1 MTPLAWVAVYSLAVL
16 LFSLAGGSVP
26 LLKRVSHGRLQLYLS
41 LSAGV
46 MLGAACFHVLPDA
59 VESLPETF
67 GWWVAGGVVG
77 LFVIERF
84 LAPHTHEPG
93 GPKPAKGEH
102 KHENHHDHG
111 HEHVQEHMKADAL
124 LAAPPVE
131 HPHDHDH
138 DHDHN
143 HGHDA
148 PVAPPVAGWAA
159 VLGLTLH
166 TFMNG
171 VAMAGAIQF
180 DLDHPGTWALPG
192 LALFLAIVLHKPA
205 DALAISTVLRRRG
218 VSSAV
223 IGLVQLGFA
232 SMVPIGAITFL
243 VTHNA
248 LSEGVAHQI
257 TGAALA
263 FSAGTFLF
271 IALSDLLPEVHFH
284 RHDRVPLF
292 LALLAGVVLMG
303 FIALLEP
310 HEEDKKGQENPAA
323 QSSDT
328 GH

>member
-26 LLKRVSHGRLQLYLS
+26 LLKRVTHDRLQLYLS

-46 MLGAACFHVLPDA
+46 MLGAACFHVMPDA
-59 VESLPETF
+59 VESLGAEVF

-77 LFVIERF
+77 LFCIERF
-84 LAPHTHEPG
+84 LAPHTHEPSIA
-93 GPKPAKGEH
+93 PPAAKD
-102 KHENHHDHG
+102 DHG
-111 HEHVQEHMKADAL
+111 HEHG
-124 LAAPPVE
+124 
-131 HPHDHDH
+131 HDHEH
-138 DHDHN
+138 HHHHHHE
-143 HGHDA
+143 HGNGHA
-148 PVAPPVAGWAA
+148 PVSPPVAGWAA

-171 VAMAGAIQF
+171 VALAGAVKF
-180 DLDHPGTWALPG
+180 DFDNPGQHSGAAWGLPG

-205 DALAISTVLRRRG
+205 DALSISTVLRRRG
-218 VSSAV
+218 VSTGT

-232 SMVPIGAITFL
+232 LMVPVG
-243 VTHNA
+243 
-248 LSEGVAHQI
+248 GVAFLLTEGALAKGLENQI

-292 LALLAGVVLMG
+292 GALLAGVVLMG
-303 FIALLEP
+303 LIALLEP
-310 HEEDKKGQENPAA
+310 HEEKEKEGKSGPEATSAA
-323 QSSDT
+323 AET
-328 GH
+328 AH